1 MDWTPEK
8 KGQFF
13 IETFVWDE
21 NNVPIAAQE
30 SLSTNFGKLVDLFL
44 QDYVICMSKFSLV
57 AMGGTFD
64 IIHRGHLTL
73 LANAFEISNK
83 VIIGLT
89 SDEFVKKK
97 GKKPVHKY
105 DERLRN
111 LLLIIFKEFPN
122 ILFEISQLDNDFGP
136 AVLEKEVQAL
146 VVSDETKNQGNILNK
161 LRTERN
167 ISPVE
172 IIVVP
177 MTLAKDG
184 KRISTTR
191 IKNSEIDSDG
201 NLLPI
206 D

>member
-1 MDWTPEK
+1 
-8 KGQFF
+8 
-13 IETFVWDE
+13 
-21 NNVPIAAQE
+21 
-30 SLSTNFGKLVDLFL
+30 
-44 QDYVICMSKFSLV
+44 MSKFSLI

-64 IIHRGHLTL
+64 IIHHGHITL
-73 LANAFEISNK
+73 LSTAFDISEK

-89 SDEFVKKK
+89 SDEFVQKK
-97 GKKPVHKY
+97 GKNPIHKY
-105 DERLRN
+105 DERLKN
-111 LLLIIFKEFPN
+111 LTSIIFKKFPN
-122 ILFEISQLDNDFGP
+122 SYFEISQLNNDFGP
-136 AVLEKEVQAL
+136 AVFEKEVQAL

-206 D
+206 DN

>member
-1 MDWTPEK
+1 
-8 KGQFF
+8 
-13 IETFVWDE
+13 
-21 NNVPIAAQE
+21 
-30 SLSTNFGKLVDLFL
+30 
-44 QDYVICMSKFSLV
+44 MSKFSLI

-64 IIHRGHLTL
+64 IIHHGHITL
-73 LANAFEISNK
+73 LSTAFDISEK

-89 SDEFVKKK
+89 SDEFVQKK
-97 GKKPVHKY
+97 GKNPIHKY
-105 DERLRN
+105 DERLKN
-111 LLLIIFKEFPN
+111 LTSIIFKKFPN
-122 ILFEISQLDNDFGP
+122 SYFEISQLNNDFGP
-136 AVLEKEVQAL
+136 AVFEKEVQAL

-161 LRTERN
+161 LRNERN
-167 ISPVE
+167 LSPVE

-206 D
+206 DK

>member
-1 MDWTPEK
+1 
-8 KGQFF
+8 
-13 IETFVWDE
+13 
-21 NNVPIAAQE
+21 
-30 SLSTNFGKLVDLFL
+30 
-44 QDYVICMSKFSLV
+44 MSKFSLI

-64 IIHRGHLTL
+64 IIHHGHMTL
-73 LANAFEISNK
+73 LSTAFDISEK

-89 SDEFVKKK
+89 SDEFVQKK
-97 GKKPVHKY
+97 GKNPIHKY
-105 DERLRN
+105 DERLKN
-111 LLLIIFKEFPN
+111 LTSIIFKKFPN
-122 ILFEISQLDNDFGP
+122 SYFEISQLHNDFGP
-136 AVLEKEVQAL
+136 AVFEKEVQAL

-167 ISPVE
+167 LSPVE
-172 IIVVP
+172 IVVVP

>member
-1 MDWTPEK
+1 
-8 KGQFF
+8 
-13 IETFVWDE
+13 
-21 NNVPIAAQE
+21 
-30 SLSTNFGKLVDLFL
+30 
-44 QDYVICMSKFSLV
+44 MSKFSLI

-64 IIHRGHLTL
+64 IIHHGHMTL
-73 LANAFEISNK
+73 LSTAFDISEK

-89 SDEFVKKK
+89 SDEFVQKK
-97 GKKPVHKY
+97 GKNPIHKY
-105 DERLRN
+105 DERLKN
-111 LLLIIFKEFPN
+111 LTSIIFKKFPN
-122 ILFEISQLDNDFGP
+122 SYFEISQLHNNFGP
-136 AVLEKEVQAL
+136 AVFEKEVQAL

-167 ISPVE
+167 LSPVE

>member
-1 MDWTPEK
+1 
-8 KGQFF
+8 
-13 IETFVWDE
+13 
-21 NNVPIAAQE
+21 
-30 SLSTNFGKLVDLFL
+30 
-44 QDYVICMSKFSLV
+44 MSKFSLI

-64 IIHRGHLTL
+64 IIHHGHLTL
-73 LANAFEISNK
+73 LSTAFEISEK

-89 SDEFVKKK
+89 SDEFVQKK
-97 GKKPVHKY
+97 GKNPIHKY
-105 DERLRN
+105 DERLKN
-111 LLLIIFKEFPN
+111 LTSIIFKKFPN
-122 ILFEISQLDNDFGP
+122 SYFEISQLNNDFGP
-136 AVLEKEVQAL
+136 AVFEKEVEAL

-206 D
+206 DK

>member
-1 MDWTPEK
+1 
-8 KGQFF
+8 
-13 IETFVWDE
+13 
-21 NNVPIAAQE
+21 
-30 SLSTNFGKLVDLFL
+30 
-44 QDYVICMSKFSLV
+44 MSKFSLI

-64 IIHRGHLTL
+64 IIHHGHITL
-73 LANAFEISNK
+73 LSNAFEISEK

-89 SDEFVKKK
+89 SDEFVQKK
-97 GKKPVHKY
+97 GKNPVHKY
-105 DERLRN
+105 DERLKN
-111 LLLIIFKEFPN
+111 LTSLIFKKFPN
-122 ILFEISQLDNDFGP
+122 SYFEISQLNNDFGP
-136 AVLEKEVQAL
+136 AVFEKEVQAL

-206 D
+206 DK

>member
-1 MDWTPEK
+1 
-8 KGQFF
+8 
-13 IETFVWDE
+13 
-21 NNVPIAAQE
+21 
-30 SLSTNFGKLVDLFL
+30 
-44 QDYVICMSKFSLV
+44 MSKFSLI

-64 IIHRGHLTL
+64 IIHHGHMTL
-73 LANAFEISNK
+73 LSTAFDISEK

-89 SDEFVKKK
+89 SDEFVQKK
-97 GKKPVHKY
+97 GKNPIHKY
-105 DERLRN
+105 DERLKN
-111 LLLIIFKEFPN
+111 LTSIILKKFPN
-122 ILFEISQLDNDFGP
+122 SYFEISQLHNDFGP
-136 AVLEKEVQAL
+136 AVFEKEVQAL

-167 ISPVE
+167 LSPVE